1 MPVHK
6 NVLKAC
12 RACRARYI
20 LKTTWFRQKGMSA
33 VIRIAV
39 DAMGGDHAPQ
49 AVVEGSCQALGAMP
63 GITIKLVGDEN
74 RIKESLG
81 NQVPGGLQI
90 VHAPEVISNDESP
103 AMAVR
108 RKKQS
113 SLVVA
118 TSLLR
123 QGEADAMVTAGS
135 TGAFMSAGLL
145 VLGRMRGIHRPG
157 LAPILPTVD
166 GQGVVLL
173 DIGANMDA
181 KPEHL
186 MQYAVMGS
194 IYAEQVLGIER
205 PRVGLLNV
213 GAEQGKG
220 NQLAKDTYPLIES
233 LDLNFVGNVEARELL
248 SGVADVVV
256 TDGFVGNVVLKFMEG
271 MAAGLM
277 QMLKAEFTRN
287 VRSKLGAGLL
297 RPGLRRFKQKM
308 DYSEYGGAPLLG
320 VKQAMVKCHGSS
332 NARAIE
338 NGILQAARFVEQ
350 DFTGRIA
357 QALSLSGVAE
367 GDKEE

>member
-1 MPVHK
+1 M
-6 NVLKAC
+6 
-12 RACRARYI
+12 
-20 LKTTWFRQKGMSA
+20 
-33 VIRIAV
+33 IRIAV

-49 AVVEGSCQALGAMP
+49 AIIEGALRALDSAP
-63 GITIKLVGDEN
+63 GITIKLVGDQG
-74 RIKESLG
+74 RLQESLG
-81 NQVPGGLQI
+81 AEWPDRLQI

-118 TSLLR
+118 ANLLT
-123 QGEADAMVTAGS
+123 QGEADALVTAGS

-145 VLGRMRGIHRPG
+145 VLGRIRGIHRPG
-157 LAPILPTVD
+157 LAPILPTTD
-166 GQGVVLL
+166 GSGVVLL
-173 DIGANMDA
+173 DVGANMDA

-194 IYAEQVLGIER
+194 IYAEQVLGITR

-213 GAEQGKG
+213 GTEPGKG
-220 NQLAKDTYPLIES
+220 NQLSKDAYQLIEG

-271 MAAGLM
+271 MASSLM
-277 QMLKAEFTRN
+277 QMLKAEFTRDL
-287 VRSKLGAGLL
+287 RSKLGAGLL
-297 RPGLRRFKQKM
+297 MPGLKRFKQKM

-338 NGILQAARFVEQ
+338 NGILQAGRFVEH
-350 DFTGRIA
+350 DFTGRIT
-357 QALSLSGVAE
+357 QALALSAGTE